1 MLKLV
6 RQTGY
11 CIAVSG
17 FLLFS
22 LSPQASNL
30 DLLAGQD
37 KWLYQEF
44 SEQNDELNR
53 EQGWLPLFAMRFQ
66 HDLSERHALT
76 LALQRSAGF
85 LQYRGATQAGR
96 SLHTHTHETDYELEL
111 GWRWQ
116 LGRGWY
122 LRSGIHGWR
131 WFRNIR
137 PSESSVALAERYDSH
152 GPYVGAGSEWAIHD
166 LILSVGAEYRYLTGA
181 NMRMDLRPQGYGYVD
196 IPMPDGRAF
205 KAVIQL
211 TKPLS
216 RQWHMGFEYQLSWRT
231 FPWSDDVA
239 ASNGFRTIYLAE
251 PESED
256 FRHGYRL
263 LFRRHW

>member
-6 RQTGY
+6 RTTGY

-22 LSPQASNL
+22 LPLQASHL

-53 EQGWLPLFAMRFQ
+53 EQGWLPLAAIRLQ
-66 HDLSERHALT
+66 RDLSEQHAVT
-76 LALQRSAGF
+76 FSLQRSTGF

-96 SLHTHTHETDYELEL
+96 RLRTHTHETDYELEL

-116 LGRGWY
+116 LPQGWY
-122 LRSGIHGWR
+122 LGAGAHAWR

-137 PSESSVALAERYDSH
+137 PSSASVALAERYDSY
-152 GPYVGAGSEWAIHD
+152 GPFFRFGKAWSLHD
-166 LILSVGAEYRYLTGA
+166 LTLTAAAEYRYLSEA
-181 NMRMDLRPQGYGYVD
+181 SMRIDLREQGYGYVD
-196 IPMPDGRAF
+196 IPMPDGRTF
-205 KAVIQL
+205 KASMQL
-211 TKPLS
+211 KKPLS
-216 RQWHMGFEYQLSWRT
+216 ARWEMGFEYQLSWRT

-263 LFRRHW
+263 LLSRHW